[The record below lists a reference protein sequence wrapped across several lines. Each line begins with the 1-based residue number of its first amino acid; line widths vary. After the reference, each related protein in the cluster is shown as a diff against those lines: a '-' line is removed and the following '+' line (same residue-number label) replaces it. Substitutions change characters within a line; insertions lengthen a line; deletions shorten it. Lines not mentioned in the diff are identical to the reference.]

1 MTQKDTNEIIAKT
14 MESEKEA
21 LFRYA
26 CCYLGDI
33 EEAKDI
39 LQELF
44 IKLCNT
50 SRIVE
55 NTKDLKCYIFRALFN
70 NCKSLMAK
78 KNRISVSSIDS
89 KDIAEIADSRPLD
102 FEQEYILINRLLNT
116 IPLEQSEVI
125 RLHIHG
131 EKTFREIAAIFEIP
145 EASAKS
151 RYRYGIEKLRRMMKE
166 SLNS

>member
-50 SRIVE
+50 SDI
-55 NTKDLKCYIFRALFN
+55 ALAF
-70 NCKSLMAK
+70 
-78 KNRISVSSIDS
+78 SVSS
-89 KDIAEIADSRPLD
+89 
-102 FEQEYILINRLLNT
+102 LINDYGAS
-116 IPLEQSEVI
+116 PDS
-125 RLHIHG
+125 
-131 EKTFREIAAIFEIP
+131 
-145 EASAKS
+145 EASVDAT
-151 RYRYGIEKLRRMMKE
+151 RQIALPV
-166 SLNS
+166 SLISVE